1 MKHSKLPGKYVT
13 GTQPYILR
21 LPRHTFFSDRPPHP
35 QANFYGRKSLRP
47 PRPSFFSAPPPPP
60 PLPVHPFQNV
70 GVKVVPPSGR
80 KAIADTE
87 EVFSSAFDTE
97 KLLTEN
103 FSKETNLDDARHH
116 HHHLF
121 ICFPF

>member
-21 LPRHTFFSDRPPHP
+21 LPRHTFFSDRPP
-35 QANFYGRKSLRP
+35 
-47 PRPSFFSAPPPPP
+47 P

-80 KAIADTE
+80 KAIANTE

-116 HHHLF
+116 HHHHHLF